1 MARRRWTN
9 DEVEQWRKEHQGF
22 GYCNK
27 QDSNII
33 VSKRYGIGFTF
44 NWGNPFSW
52 VLIIAVVAVAVAV
65 KTFR

>member
-44 NWGNPFSW
+44 NWGNSLSW
-52 VLIIAVVAVAVAV
+52 VIIIALIAAAVITKAIS
-65 KTFR
+65 